1 MAPSPFRRLTAR
13 CAVPLGIFLLVLVAG
28 CRTARGPGGDAA
40 LDGAGEQGADA
51 AAPAAAAATPA
62 GAIDPEAGAF
72 QYPYP
77 VSYFPLISQRQQLRM
92 AYIDAMPAAPNG
104 RTVMLLHGKN
114 FHAGTWAT
122 TIASLNRA
130 GFRVIAPDQIGFGKS
145 SKPERYQFSFTQLAA
160 NTRALLV
167 SLGISRSAVVG
178 HSMGGMLA
186 ARYALDYPEAT
197 ERLVLVN
204 PIGLEDYAALIPPR
218 TVDDWYAQELKQNPE
233 QVREYQRKAYY
244 DGAWKPEYE
253 EHTRLLA
260 GWTLHPEWPRMAW
273 ISALTYDMVFTQP
286 IVPHLG
292 RVRVPTLLVIG
303 LRDRSAPG
311 RPLAAPEVQKTMGD
325 YTRLG
330 KDTQRR
336 IPGAALVELPGVGH
350 VPQVEAFPA
359 FEKALLE
366 FLR

>member
-1 MAPSPFRRLTAR
+1 MPPSIRRVV
-13 CAVPLGIFLLVLVAG
+13 VPPLVGALVSVLVVLTPG
-28 CRTARGPGGDAA
+28 CRSARGPDDAPIDDPRAQGGSGAA
-40 LDGAGEQGADA
+40 SAVAAGIPAD
-51 AAPAAAAATPA
+51 
-62 GAIDPEAGAF
+62 AIDPEASAF
-72 QYPYP
+72 EYPYP
-77 VSYFPLISQRQQLRM
+77 VSYFPLTSQRLPLRM
-92 AYIDAMPAAPNG
+92 AYIDAAPSTPNG
-104 RTVMLLHGKN
+104 RTVVLLHGKN

-122 TIASLNRA
+122 TISSLNRA
-130 GFRVIAPDQIGFGKS
+130 GFRVIAPDQIGFGRS

-167 SLGISRSAVVG
+167 SLGIARSVILG

-186 ARYALDYPEAT
+186 VRYALDYPEAT

-204 PIGLEDYAALIPPR
+204 PIGLEDYAALVPPR
-218 TVDDWYAQELKQNPE
+218 TVDDWYAQELTLTPE
-233 QVREYQRKAYY
+233 KVREYQRTAYY

-253 EHTRLLA
+253 EHTTLLA
-260 GWTLHPEWPRMAW
+260 GWTRHPQWPRMAW

-286 IVPHLG
+286 IVEHLS
-292 RVRVPTLLVIG
+292 RLRVPTRLVIG

-311 RPLAAPEVQKTMGD
+311 RSLAAPEVQKTMGD

-330 KDTQRR
+330 KQTQQR
-336 IPGAALVELPGVGH
+336 IPGAELVELPGVGH